1 MAYNIIN
8 SQAAPGR
15 LANYGGT
22 FRHRSRFAC
31 SSTEGSCP

>member
-22 FRHRSRFAC
+22 FRHRTHWSCASALAAC
-31 SSTEGSCP
+31 E